1 MRMCLRFPCWDRIPA
16 WIFMCLC
23 CQNPSGPAP
32 WRNQHQSIDQFRSLT
47 IQFSAGNLLSRVY
60 RVGYRVVPDKLLSC
74 CYLVCIG
81 CLASLLRLDHDA
93 HFWLSQIGSK
103 WTVCDG
109 LKITC
114 DGLKITCLGRGMFP
128 VCCLCCAC
136 VVLALWCACVA
147 CVVLVLLVLCLC
159 YDQRIFV

>member
-1 MRMCLRFPCWDRIPA
+1 MTVNCFDPTACDVA
-16 WIFMCLC
+16 SVSF
-23 CQNPSGPAP
+23 
-32 WRNQHQSIDQFRSLT
+32 
-47 IQFSAGNLLSRVY
+47 
-60 RVGYRVVPDKLLSC
+60 
-74 CYLVCIG
+74 
-81 CLASLLRLDHDA
+81 ASLLRLDHDA

-147 CVVLVLLVLCLC
+147 CVVLVLLVLRLC